1 MASQSDSFARA
12 PGTHPDNMSKFA
24 TMTMRRA
31 MGILLDQGLTVLCT
45 VGMTHI
51 ACVSVRL
58 YLRYPNSAP

>member
-31 MGILLDQGLTVLCT
+31 MGILPLTVLCT